1 MDSTL
6 GTRFFIKTNLK
17 NYYLLIKDISNYIK
31 RKYYFKYYPIFKYR
45 LRIIQNIKIIENK
58 YNHLENIIKNM
69 EKNYIKKYYQIYR
82 EKILNRKIVSMIN
95 DIRKKTPRKIE
106 DEKKDEKNY
115 IITVNLTNGVE
126 NKIKNIN
133 KNIFI
138 YKKQKNSIIK
148 KKKSTKLL
156 QKIINSKIS
165 KMKIINNNI
174 LIKNFNIWKKN
185 IYDAI
190 NDVQK
195 KESESNKNSDT
206 RETLSKTKYI
216 KVIHRKSGSS
226 QNKFMLKKEKN
237 QLTKSSS
244 FKKINISAIKVMKPC
259 CLESNFNTNFNNKF
273 GNKLLA
279 LLKKRE
285 SKNILYK
292 YFKEWIKN
300 K

>member
-1 MDSTL
+1 
-6 GTRFFIKTNLK
+6 
-17 NYYLLIKDISNYIK
+17 
-31 RKYYFKYYPIFKYR
+31 
-45 LRIIQNIKIIENK
+45 
-58 YNHLENIIKNM
+58 M

-95 DIRKKTPRKIE
+95 DIRKKTPIKTE

-174 LIKNFNIWKKN
+174 LFKNFNIWKKN

-195 KESESNKNSDT
+195 KEISNK
-206 RETLSKTKYI
+206 
-216 KVIHRKSGSS
+216 
-226 QNKFMLKKEKN
+226 
-237 QLTKSSS
+237 
-244 FKKINISAIKVMKPC
+244 
-259 CLESNFNTNFNNKF
+259 
-273 GNKLLA
+273 
-279 LLKKRE
+279 
-285 SKNILYK
+285 
-292 YFKEWIKN
+292 
-300 K
+300 